1 MNTQSF
7 VDSFVLM
14 LVLFNPFLMSAY
26 LHDLMKEFDSR
37 TFRAVLIRAFLISG
51 IVFMLFAWAG
61 DSLFSRVLQVRFA
74 AFLIFGGIA
83 FLVISLRFMVS
94 GSAMI
99 GTLRG
104 TPEHVANSLAMPF
117 MIGPGT
123 VSASVVAG
131 ARLPILFAWLAIIAA
146 LATSCILL
154 MIFKLVFD
162 YVKHRNAPLIERYAE
177 IAGRVSA
184 IIVGTIAID
193 MILKGIELWME
204 ERSL

>member
-1 MNTQSF
+1 
-7 VDSFVLM
+7 M

-26 LHDLMKEFDSR
+26 LHDLMKELDSR
-37 TFRAVLIRAFLISG
+37 TFRAVLVRAFVISG

-61 DSLFSRVLQVRFA
+61 DGLFSRVLQVRFA

-83 FLVISLRFMVS
+83 FLIISLRYMVS
-94 GSAMI
+94 GSSMI

-104 TPEHVANSLAMPF
+104 SPEHVANSLAMPF

-123 VSASVVAG
+123 VSASVLAG
-131 ARLPILFAWLAIIAA
+131 ARLPILFAWLAIVAA
-146 LATSCILL
+146 LAASCILL
-154 MIFKLVFD
+154 MLFKLAFD
-162 YVKHRNAPLIERYAE
+162 YVKQRNESLVERYAE

-184 IIVGTIAID
+184 IIVGTIAIE
-193 MILKGIELWME
+193 MILKGVELWLE